1 MKDVYEHLLR
11 DIAEEKI
18 RPRPGRRNLRCVK
31 RRLSRYPAAPKRG
44 TRALPKFVRI
54 RIIK

>member
-1 MKDVYEHLLR
+1 MKEVYEHLLK

-31 RRLSRYPAAPKRG
+31 RRLSRYRAAPQNK
-44 TRALPKFVRI
+44 TRALPRFVKI
-54 RIIK
+54 RILK